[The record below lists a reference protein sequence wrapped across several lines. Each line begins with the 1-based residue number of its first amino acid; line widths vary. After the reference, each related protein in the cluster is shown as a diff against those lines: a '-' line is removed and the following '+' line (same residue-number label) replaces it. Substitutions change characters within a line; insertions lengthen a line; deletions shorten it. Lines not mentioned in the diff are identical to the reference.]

1 MSLSSDG
8 KMFKAAD
15 HMTHPHDESGRT
27 EIAFYLPNLEGGGAE
42 RAIVAVANHVAAL
55 GVTVDLVLGEAVG
68 PYLTEVSPK
77 VQLVNLS
84 SRDKLRVL
92 LSLMRYLRQHRPSVV
107 MSSMDLPNIQ
117 MILAAKLTGFEG
129 RTVISQRATIAPV
142 YAEVGVMRRLVYGL
156 WIRCIYRMAEVII
169 SNSRA
174 AAAELVR
181 SFGIPHNQI
190 VTINN
195 QVDIDRLT
203 RLSTEDLSD
212 VWLTQRKAPLIISV
226 GSLTPRKDME
236 SLIRVMVIV
245 RDTCEA
251 RLVILGEGSQRQ
263 RIEQLVTELDLS
275 TCVYMPGFD
284 VNPYKWM
291 RRADVVVSASQAEGF
306 PNIVA
311 EALALGKRIVATDC
325 PGDTSELLENGRW
338 GRLVPVGDPASMA
351 SAILASLDDPNPPDG
366 RIRAADFTPEKTTRA
381 YLDVLLPGFNPR
393 QVPGLKE

>member
-1 MSLSSDG
+1 MKTTLPLAPQYG
-8 KMFKAAD
+8 
-15 HMTHPHDESGRT
+15 ESRRT
-27 EIAFYLPNLEGGGAE
+27 EVAFYLPNLEGGGAE
-42 RAIVAVANHVAAL
+42 RAIVAVANHVAEL

-68 PYLTEVSPK
+68 AYLAEVSPK
-77 VQLVNLS
+77 VRIVNLS
-84 SRDKLRVL
+84 STGKLRVL
-92 LSLMRYLRQHRPSVV
+92 LRLIRYIKQHDPSVV

-142 YAEVGVMRRLVYGL
+142 YAEVGWLHRLFYDLGIRGTYRR
-156 WIRCIYRMAEVII
+156 ADVII
-169 SNSRA
+169 SNSNA
-174 AAAELVR
+174 ATAELVR
-181 SFGIPHNQI
+181 SFGIPRNQI

-195 QVDIDRLT
+195 HVDVVRLN

-212 VWLTQRKAPLIISV
+212 VWLAQSKAPLIMSV

-236 SLIRVMVIV
+236 SLVHAMAIV
-245 RDTCEA
+245 RETYDA
-251 RLVILGEGSQRQ
+251 RLIILGEGPQRH
-263 RIEQLVTELDLS
+263 RLEQLVTKLGLS

-284 VNPYKWM
+284 VNSSKWI
-291 RRADVVVSASQAEGF
+291 RRADIVVSASQAEGF
-306 PNIVA
+306 PNVVA

-325 PGDTSELLENGRW
+325 PGDTSELLGHGRW

-381 YLDVLLPGFNPR
+381 YLDVLLPSFNTR
-393 QVPGLKE
+393 QVPGLQAE